1 MGLVVGRQRARGAT
15 VVVVRGVGTAVEL
28 GEIFLLENEIFLSVF
43 LFDGRQRVDIVLK
56 KKNNTVPV
64 IPVTLK

>member
-1 MGLVVGRQRARGAT
+1 MVGRQRARGAT

>member
-1 MGLVVGRQRARGAT
+1 MEGRQRARGAT

-56 KKNNTVPV
+56 KKN
-64 IPVTLK
+64 IIRYRYR

>member
-1 MGLVVGRQRARGAT
+1 MVGRQRARGAT

-43 LFDGRQRVDIVLK
+43 LFDGRQRVNIVLK
-56 KKNNTVPV
+56 KK
-64 IPVTLK
+64 K

>member
-1 MGLVVGRQRARGAT
+1 MVGRQRARGAT

-56 KKNNTVPV
+56 KKKNTVPV